1 MTYNNT
7 ANSVFKTNAYVSED
21 WNGGYKLE
29 VDITTQSLTKDWTLD
44 FQLPYTVRN
53 AYGVN
58 LIKNGNNSYSIK
70 GQGDWKDLD
79 PGENAKAIFIID
91 EYGKDAVVPKFTLQG
106 SKITTQPKPTPP
118 PISSNAI
125 KVGFEKHSNNTS
137 YNTTMQSKDWKVG
150 WSNNMYKYATISDE
164 FAHSGDKSLK
174 ITYPSDAQANT
185 GSSWLVPS
193 QKEYYLSYWVKFDQ
207 NFDFD
212 GSKLSGGKLPGMGTD
227 DLCGGGQ
234 TCTGTNGF
242 TSRYMWRENG
252 KATLYLY
259 HMDKPGKYGE
269 DFTFQGSDGNDKYFE
284 RGKWHNLIQRVK
296 INDGNQSNG
305 EVDVWMDKEK
315 VLDLDN
321 LKFVTDNKG
330 IDTLYFSSFHGGNGS
345 EWWPEKNVSAYFD
358 DFVVSTNAA
367 DVGL

>member
-1 MTYNNT
+1 
-7 ANSVFKTNAYVSED
+7 
-21 WNGGYKLE
+21 
-29 VDITTQSLTKDWTLD
+29 
-44 FQLPYTVRN
+44 
-53 AYGVN
+53 
-58 LIKNGNNSYSIK
+58 
-70 GQGDWKDLD
+70 
-79 PGENAKAIFIID
+79 
-91 EYGKDAVVPKFTLQG
+91 
-106 SKITTQPKPTPP
+106 
-118 PISSNAI
+118 
-125 KVGFEKHSNNTS
+125 GFEQHSDNTS
-137 YNTTMQSKDWKVG
+137 YNSITQAKDWKVG
-150 WSNNMYKYATISDE
+150 WSNNMHKYATISDD
-164 FAHSGDKSLK
+164 FAHSGSKSLK

-185 GSSWLVPS
+185 GASWLVPS
-193 QKEYYLSYWVKFDQ
+193 QKQYYLSYWVKFDQ

-234 TCTGTNGF
+234 NCTGTNGF

-305 EVDVWMDKEK
+305 EIDVWMDKEK
-315 VLDLDN
+315 VLDIDN

-345 EWWPEKNVSAYFD
+345 EWWPEKNVNAYFD